1 MFVEEVLLTMVKETM
16 QLHVL
21 LRLIEA
27 TTLLVSFDF

>member
-1 MFVEEVLLTMVKETM
+1 MFVEEMLPTMVKGTM

-21 LRLIEA
+21 LGLIKA